1 MRRPLFAQA
10 TGAGMQFRYGWL
22 VLVFAALML
31 GGCFFNDQNAVTDP
45 LVTQPNGIPTISGA
59 PPTLI
64 RVGEAYD
71 FRPSANDPD
80 GDALSFSIANKPGW
94 ANFNAATG
102 RLTGTPRDV
111 DVGVT
116 AEVRITVSDGKDQAA
131 LDRFSITVNQIS
143 LGSATLSWMPPTQN
157 ADGTVL
163 TDLSGYKVYYGRSAG
178 ALDQIVTLDNP
189 GLTRYVIENLSPA
202 TWYFAMSSYNSQ
214 GAESNRSTTASKTV
228 G

>member
-1 MRRPLFAQA
+1 
-10 TGAGMQFRYGWL
+10 MQFRYGWL
-22 VLVFAALML
+22 ALAFATLIL
-31 GGCFFNDQNAVTDP
+31 GGCLFGDQKVATDP
-45 LVTQPNGIPTISGA
+45 VATQLNGKPTISGA

-64 RVGEAYD
+64 RVGETYD
-71 FRPSANDPD
+71 FRPSASDPD

-94 ANFNAATG
+94 ANFNAANG
-102 RLTGTPRDV
+102 RLTGTPQDG
-111 DVGVT
+111 DVGMT
-116 AEVRITVSDGKDQAA
+116 ADVRITVSDGMDQVA

-189 GLTRYVIENLSPA
+189 GLSRYVIENLSPA
-202 TWYFAMSSYNSQ
+202 TWYFAMTSYNSQ
-214 GAESNRSTTASKTV
+214 GVESNRSTTASKTV

>member
-1 MRRPLFAQA
+1 MRI
-10 TGAGMQFRYGWL
+10 RYGWL
-22 VLVFAALML
+22 VLVFATLIL
-31 GGCFFNDQNAVTDP
+31 GGCFFQDQKAVTDP
-45 LVTQPNGIPTISGA
+45 VVNEPNGRPTISGA
-59 PPTLI
+59 PQSFI

-71 FRPSANDPD
+71 FRPSASDPD

-102 RLTGTPRDV
+102 RLTGTPRDA
-111 DVGVT
+111 DVGMT

-143 LGSATLSWMPPTQN
+143 LGSATLSWMPPTEN

-178 ALDQIVTLDNP
+178 ALDQIVTLGNP

-202 TWYFAMSSYNSQ
+202 TWYFAMTSYNSQ
-214 GAESNRSTTASKTV
+214 GVESSRSATASKSV

>member
-10 TGAGMQFRYGWL
+10 TGAGMQLRFGWL
-22 VLVFAALML
+22 ALVFGTLIL
-31 GGCFFNDQNAVTDP
+31 GGCFFEDWKPAAAPV
-45 LVTQPNGIPTISGA
+45 VTQPNGKPTISGV

-71 FRPSANDPD
+71 FQPSASDPD
-80 GDALSFSIANKPGW
+80 GDALSFSIANKPVW

-102 RLTGTPRDV
+102 GLSGTPRDA
-111 DVGVT
+111 DVGMT
-116 AEVRITVSDGKDQAA
+116 ATVLITVSDGKDQAA
-131 LDRFSITVNQIS
+131 LEGFSVTVNQVS
-143 LGSATLSWMPPTQN
+143 LGSATLSWQPPTQN

-163 TDLSGYKVYYGRSAG
+163 IGLSGYRIYYGRSAR
-178 ALDQIVTLDNP
+178 ALDQVLMLDNP

-202 TWYFAMSSYNSQ
+202 TWYFAMTAYNSQ
-214 GAESNRSTTASKTV
+214 GAESIRSMTASKTV

>member
-22 VLVFAALML
+22 VLVIATLIL
-31 GGCFFNDQNAVTDP
+31 GGCLFKDQNAVTDP
-45 LVTQPNGIPTISGA
+45 VVNEPNGKPTISGV
-59 PPTLI
+59 PPIFI

-71 FRPSANDPD
+71 FRPSASDPD
-80 GDALSFSIANKPGW
+80 GDTLSFSIANKPGW
-94 ANFNAATG
+94 ANFNAANG
-102 RLTGTPRDV
+102 RLTGTPRDG
-111 DVGVT
+111 DVGMT
-116 AEVRITVSDGKDQAA
+116 ADVRITVSDGMDQAA
-131 LDRFSITVNQIS
+131 LDRFSISVNQIS

-163 TDLSGYKVYYGRSAG
+163 ADLSGYKVYYGRSAG

-189 GLTRYVIENLSPA
+189 GLSSYVIENLSPA
-202 TWYFAMSSYNSQ
+202 TWYFAMTSYNSQ
-214 GAESNRSTTASKTV
+214 GLESNRSATASKTV

>member
-10 TGAGMQFRYGWL
+10 TGACMQLRFGCL
-22 VLVFAALML
+22 AILFATLIL
-31 GGCFFNDQNAVTDP
+31 GGCFFEDWKPPADP
-45 LVTQPNGIPTISGA
+45 VVTQPNGKPTISGV

-71 FRPSANDPD
+71 FRPSASDPD
-80 GDALSFSIANKPGW
+80 GDALSFSIANKPVW

-102 RLTGTPRDV
+102 GLSGTPRDA
-111 DVGVT
+111 DVGMT
-116 AEVRITVSDGKDQAA
+116 AQVLITVSDGKDQAA
-131 LDRFSITVNQIS
+131 LERFSVTVNQIS
-143 LGSATLSWMPPTQN
+143 LGSATLSWQPPTQN

-163 TDLSGYKVYYGRSAG
+163 TGLRGYRIYYGRSAG
-178 ALDQIVTLDNP
+178 ALDQVLMLDNP

-202 TWYFAMSSYNSQ
+202 TWYFAMTAYNSQ
-214 GAESNRSTTASKTV
+214 GAESTRSTTASKTV

>member
-1 MRRPLFAQA
+1 
-10 TGAGMQFRYGWL
+10 MQFRHGWL
-22 VLVFAALML
+22 VLVFAALTL
-31 GGCFFNDQNAVTDP
+31 GGCFFQDRKAVTDP
-45 LVTQPNGIPTISGA
+45 VATQPNGKPTISGA

-71 FRPSANDPD
+71 FRPSVSDPD

-94 ANFNAATG
+94 ANFNATTG

-111 DVGVT
+111 DVGMT
-116 AEVRITVSDGKDQAA
+116 ADVRITVSDGKDQAA

-157 ADGTVL
+157 ADGTAL
-163 TDLSGYKVYYGRSAG
+163 TDLRGYKIYYGRIAG
-178 ALDQIVTLDNP
+178 TLDQVVTLDNP

-202 TWYFAMSSYNSQ
+202 TWYFAMTSYNSQ
-214 GAESNRSTTASKTV
+214 GVESNRSTAASKTV